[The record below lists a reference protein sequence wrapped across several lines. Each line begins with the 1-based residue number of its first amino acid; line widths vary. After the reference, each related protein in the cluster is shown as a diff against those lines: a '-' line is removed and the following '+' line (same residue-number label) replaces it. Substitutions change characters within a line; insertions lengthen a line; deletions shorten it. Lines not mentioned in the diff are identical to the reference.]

1 MKQHPADTLRELLA
15 LLDTR
20 LSDLMFSLYRTRHAL
35 TQIQQRA
42 STDALMLNRVGEAL
56 TSVREAERVLADIQ
70 QHITTIRRG

>member
-1 MKQHPADTLRELLA
+1 VKQHPADTLSELLA

-20 LSDLMFSLYRTRHAL
+20 LSDLMFGLYRTRHAL

>member
-1 MKQHPADTLRELLA
+1 VKQHPADTLSELLA

-35 TQIQQRA
+35 TAIQQRA
-42 STDALMLNRVGEAL
+42 NTDALMLNRVGEAL
-56 TSVREAERVLADIQ
+56 TSVRESERVLADIQ